1 MALPTLL
8 LAAIVFALALWLGLY
23 LIARDPA
30 SRALRLA
37 GIGLVA
43 YAAVWGLD
51 TLHALAP
58 TPWLGRVRWPFQCL
72 PAICWAG
79 AAVALLPEELAIRPR
94 LERLWRSITLPLGAL
109 ICLAGVVGL
118 LGDDPT
124 ASPPS
129 PRVLVAGLVLLA
141 PLFAAAAICWR
152 TLGAVP
158 AEWAAPRRA
167 YALML
172 VTLIFFGLG
181 TGALLF
187 GPLGLPRLW
196 SLLLVDI
203 DLTVLGLAIAAL
215 DAFDQGETLLPDL
228 RRSVTFA
235 GGAALLFGGQVALAI
250 ARGPGV
256 TVALAALLLAV
267 VATATATSVFAD
279 PLGGLLDRL
288 ALGRQAALREAR
300 AELRA
305 AATAL
310 PRANPALDV
319 AALDDAEFARL
330 TRRALGHFGDLPR
343 LAVSPLVHLPLIDA
357 RLARRQVPDE
367 PLERAA
373 ELKALLAESIARL
386 KPRPPGG
393 GDFGTSDEWRHYNA
407 LHFPYV
413 VGLKPYSSRATH
425 DGLDPAARAALD
437 WFRTTI
443 PERTLHNWQNAA
455 ARLIARDLRARHAA
469 LPD

>member
-1 MALPTLL
+1 MPLATLL
-8 LAAIVFALALWLGLY
+8 LAALVFALALWLGLY

-30 SRALRLA
+30 NRALRLA

-58 TPWLGRVRWPFQCL
+58 LPWLGRLRWPLQCL
-72 PAICWAG
+72 PALCWSG

-94 LERLWRSITLPLGAL
+94 LEQLWRYGLLPLGAL
-109 ICLAGVVGL
+109 ICLAGAVGL

-129 PRVLVAGLVLLA
+129 VPVLVAGATLIA
-141 PLFAAAAICWR
+141 PLFVAAIYCWR
-152 TLGAVP
+152 ERDAFAAGGAR
-158 AEWAAPRRA
+158 ARRA
-167 YALML
+167 YALIFI
-172 VTLIFFGLG
+172 TLIFFGLG

-196 SLLLVDI
+196 SLVLVDI
-203 DLTVLGLAIAAL
+203 DLVCLGLAIAAL
-215 DAFDQGETLLPDL
+215 DAFDQGEALLPDL

-250 ARGPGV
+250 ALGPGV

-288 ALGRQAALREAR
+288 ALGRLPEVREAR

-330 TRRALGHFGDLPR
+330 TRRALSHFGDLPR
-343 LAVSPLVHLPLIDA
+343 LAVSPLVNLPLIDA
-357 RLARRQVPDE
+357 RLDRRQAPDE

-373 ELKALLAESIARL
+373 ELKALLAECIARL

-407 LHFPYV
+407 LYFPYV
-413 VGLKPYSSRATH
+413 AGLKPYSSRATH
-425 DGLDPAARAALD
+425 DGLDPASRAALD
-437 WFRTTI
+437 WFQTTI

-455 ARLIARDLRARHAA
+455 AKLIAQDLRARHAA

>member
-1 MALPTLL
+1 MPLVTLL
-8 LAAIVFALALWLGLY
+8 LAALVFALALWLGLY

-30 SRALRLA
+30 NRALRLA
-37 GIGLVA
+37 GLGLVA

-51 TLHALAP
+51 TLYALAP
-58 TPWLGRVRWPFQCL
+58 ALWLGRLRWPFQCL
-72 PAICWAG
+72 PAICWSG
-79 AAVALLPEELAIRPR
+79 AALALLPEELPQRPR
-94 LERLWRSITLPLGAL
+94 LDRLWRYAIAPIGGLICVAGAL
-109 ICLAGVVGL
+109 GL

-129 PRVLVAGLVLLA
+129 SGVLIAGVILIA
-141 PLFAAAAICWR
+141 PLFYAAALCWR
-152 TLGAVP
+152 ARGLVQ
-158 AEWAAPRRA
+158 PRRA
-167 YALML
+167 NALLL
-172 VTLIFFGLG
+172 VALIFFGLG

-196 SLLLVDI
+196 SLLMVDA
-203 DLTVLGLAIAAL
+203 DLLFLGLAIAAL
-215 DAFDQGETLLPDL
+215 DAFDQGESLLPDL
-228 RRSVTFA
+228 LRSLTYA
-235 GGAALLFGGQVALAI
+235 GGAALLFGGQVAIAI
-250 ARGPGV
+250 VLGPGV

-288 ALGRQAALREAR
+288 ALNRLPQVREAR

-305 AATAL
+305 TATAL
-310 PRANPALDV
+310 PRANPALDP

-343 LAVSPLVHLPLIDA
+343 LAVSPLVHLPLIDR
-357 RLARRQVPDE
+357 RLACRQAPDE

-386 KPRPPGG
+386 KPRTSGG
-393 GDFGTSDEWRHYNA
+393 GDFGSSDEWRHYNA
-407 LHFPYV
+407 LYFPYV
-413 VGLKPYSSRATH
+413 VGLKPYSRRATH
-425 DGLDPAARAALD
+425 DHLDPPARAALD
-437 WFRTTI
+437 WFQTAI

-455 ARLIARDLRARHAA
+455 AKLIAQDLRARHAG
-469 LPD
+469 LPG